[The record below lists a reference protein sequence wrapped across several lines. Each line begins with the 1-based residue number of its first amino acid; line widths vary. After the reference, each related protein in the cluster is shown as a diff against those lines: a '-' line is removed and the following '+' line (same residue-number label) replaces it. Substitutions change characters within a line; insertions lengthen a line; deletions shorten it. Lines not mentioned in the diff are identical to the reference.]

1 MFKQKSKS
9 NPIIRINR
17 EITLFYKNYSDKF
30 NCVYLLY
37 QNIFLLMAIGIDG
50 VFIEVKVKEILWVIR
65 IVSYPIY
72 INDYQVDVL

>member
-1 MFKQKSKS
+1 
-9 NPIIRINR
+9 
-17 EITLFYKNYSDKF
+17 
-30 NCVYLLY
+30 
-37 QNIFLLMAIGIDG
+37 MAIGIDG